1 MDAPEIKPIDVG
13 PEKKS
18 PQSGELTQDA
28 RTWGMSAHM
37 SGLIAVLLSGGVA
50 PFLGPLV
57 VYFLKKDEHPFVEDQ
72 AKEALNFQLTM
83 FIAVIIAGAI
93 TGATCGF
100 GFPLLFVPIVL
111 QIIFGI
117 IGSMKAN
124 NGEYY
129 RYPICIRMIT

>member
-28 RTWGMSAHM
+28 RTWGMLAHM

-117 IGSMKAN
+117 IGSMQAN